1 MTSISKNAYI
11 DKLDYIVNKYS
22 NPYHSTIKMKP
33 VNVKSNTYT
42 DFDIENNDKDPKCK
56 VVDHAIISKYENIFI
71 KDYVLSCP
79 EEVFVI
85 KKVNIFQRNATSNP
99 RRFDVDI
106 TSIRP

>member
-33 VNVKSNTYT
+33 VNVNSNTYT

-56 VVDHAIISKYENIFI
+56 VVDHAIISKYENIFV

>member
-1 MTSISKNAYI
+1 M
-11 DKLDYIVNKYS
+11 NKYS

-56 VVDHAIISKYENIFI
+56 VVDHAIISKYENIFV

>member
-1 MTSISKNAYI
+1 M
-11 DKLDYIVNKYS
+11 NKYS

-33 VNVKSNTYT
+33 VNVKSSTYT
-42 DFDIENNDKDPKCK
+42 DFGIENNDKDPKCK
-56 VVDHAIISKYENIFI
+56 VVEHAIISKYENIFV
-71 KDYVLSCP
+71 KGYVLSCS

-85 KKVNIFQRNATSNP
+85 KKVKIFQRNTTSNP

>member
-71 KDYVLSCP
+71 KDCVLSCP

>member
-56 VVDHAIISKYENIFI
+56 VVDHAIISKYENIFV